1 MILGRTPEGLIKIKK
16 DDPLGLR
23 AVNCAC
29 CNPCGCSAILIPQAL
44 RETLENATSAFIWG
58 YNTNEFF
65 PGMPEED
72 FFWAMNSAFPAPE
85 GAPYNILVEMAYLK
99 NGCLYFRGE
108 YLNQLEVDPDSL
120 AVYGDPELCDFAP
133 GETYATGTA
142 SINGEGG
149 FAYWYIT
156 SNGLV
161 APPVPNIVF
170 S

>member
-1 MILGRTPEGLIKIKK
+1 MTLGRTSTGAIKIKS
-16 DDPLGLR
+16 DGGLR

-29 CNPCGCSAILIPQAL
+29 CNPCGCGFISAPESL

-72 FFWAMNSAFPAPE
+72 FFWAMNSAFPGGGSPTD
-85 GAPYNILVEMAYLK
+85 ILVEMTYFK

-108 YLNQLEVDPDSL
+108 YYTQLEVDPDSL

-133 GETYATGTA
+133 GETYGTGTT
-142 SINGEGG
+142 SINGVVG
-149 FAYWYIT
+149 FPYWYAT
-156 SNGLV
+156 SYGLV

>member
-1 MILGRTPEGLIKIKK
+1 MTLGRTPTGAIKIKS
-16 DDPLGLR
+16 DGGLR

-29 CNPCGCSAILIPQAL
+29 CNPCGCGFISAPESL

-72 FFWAMNSAFPAPE
+72 FFWAMNSAFPGGGGSPTD
-85 GAPYNILVEMAYLK
+85 ILVEMTYSK
-99 NGCLYFRGE
+99 NGCLYIRGE
-108 YLNQLEVDPDSL
+108 YYTAGQFTPDSL
-120 AVYGDPELCDFAP
+120 ALYGDPAPCDLP
-133 GETYATGTA
+133 DGETYGTGTA

-149 FAYWYIT
+149 FAYWYST
-156 SNGLV
+156 SYGHV

>member
-1 MILGRTPEGLIKIKK
+1 MPLGRTANAIKIKT
-16 DDPLGLR
+16 DNGALR

-29 CNPCGCSAILIPQAL
+29 CNPCGCSGISVPESL

-65 PGMPEED
+65 PGMPEDD
-72 FFWAMNSAFPAPE
+72 FFWEMNAVFPGGFPMV
-85 GAPYNILVEMAYLK
+85 PYDIFVEMGYLK

-108 YLNQLEVDPDSL
+108 YFTLLPIDPDSL
-120 AVYGDPELCDFAP
+120 ALYGDPAPCDL
-133 GETYATGTA
+133 GDETYGTGTV

-149 FAYWYIT
+149 FAYWYAT